1 MRAGPEPACDR
12 SGLRGASPATGPPGK
27 HIKAS
32 PAGLPVPPPRMP
44 SVLVPHPC
52 AVYTRKVSGEAYTFS
67 HHAQLAAPKIFPSS
81 LRTADLRLHD
91 PRQNWAQ
98 MQKACFLVLAAG
110 DVAQC
115 VSIATAREK
124 SRTQFLYHGSSF
136 ARKHGAG
143 MGPAPPSEV
152 HEDFV
157 PLHFHST
164 MAVFDRANRFHAVV
178 PIESGISL
186 FPRQIH
192 AKDVP
197 LLARW
202 VEACML
208 RSAHASVWVT
218 EQGES
223 YNEHTWEHS
232 PTPKHRGA
240 R

>member
-1 MRAGPEPACDR
+1 
-12 SGLRGASPATGPPGK
+12 
-27 HIKAS
+27 
-32 PAGLPVPPPRMP
+32 MP

-52 AVYTRKVSGEAYTFS
+52 VVYTRRVSGEAYTFS
-67 HHAQLAAPKIFPSS
+67 HHAQLAAPKLFPPS

-91 PRQNWAQ
+91 QRQNWAQ
-98 MQKACFLVLAAG
+98 MQRACFLVLAAG

-115 VSIATAREK
+115 VSVTTAGEK
-124 SRTQFLYHGSSF
+124 RRTQFLYHGSSF
-136 ARKHGAG
+136 ARRRAEGQS
-143 MGPAPPSEV
+143 PATPSEV

-186 FPRQIH
+186 FPRQIRD
-192 AKDVP
+192 KDIP

-218 EQGES
+218 DLGES
-223 YNEHTWEHS
+223 YNEHTLEHS
-232 PTPKHRGA
+232 PRPRHRGVG
-240 R
+240 

>member
-1 MRAGPEPACDR
+1 
-12 SGLRGASPATGPPGK
+12 
-27 HIKAS
+27 
-32 PAGLPVPPPRMP
+32 MP

-52 AVYTRKVSGEAYTFS
+52 VVDTRRVSGEAYTFS
-67 HHAQLAAPKIFPSS
+67 HHAQLAAPKLFPPS

-91 PRQNWAQ
+91 QRQNWAQ
-98 MQKACFLVLAAG
+98 MQRACFLVLAAG

-115 VSIATAREK
+115 VSVTTAGEK
-124 SRTQFLYHGSSF
+124 RRTQFLYHGSSF
-136 ARKHGAG
+136 ARRRAEGQS
-143 MGPAPPSEV
+143 PATPSEV

-186 FPRQIH
+186 FPRQIRD
-192 AKDVP
+192 KDIP

-218 EQGES
+218 DLGES
-223 YNEHTWEHS
+223 YNEHTLEHS
-232 PTPKHRGA
+232 PRPRHRGVG
-240 R
+240 